1 MADMVRKQVY
11 IEQRQERLLKE
22 RAKKYRV
29 TEAELIRRALDRG
42 LERAASRA
50 PDPEAWKRVE
60 AFVARHRT
68 PRVTQ
73 RQRAWTRDAL
83 YDV

>member
-29 TEAELIRRALDRG
+29 TEAELIRRAIDRG
-42 LERAASRA
+42 LERTASRA
-50 PDPEAWKRVE
+50 PDPEAWKKVE
-60 AFVARHRT
+60 AFIARHR
-68 PRVTQ
+68 
-73 RQRAWTRDAL
+73 RQRVAQRERGWTREEL